1 MILLTIVLALLLDQL
16 LGEPKHFHPLVGFGR
31 LTHWVEQCIRKY
43 TVNSGASD
51 AGYRFAGGLGWIVLV
66 LPLTVITGW
75 ILNVESQFLELLFG
89 SIILYLCIGGRSLA
103 EHARAVAAPLF
114 QSEIDCSQ
122 NDSGSS
128 QNHIDTARKQV
139 GRIVSRDTA
148 ALDKNGI
155 AKATVESVL
164 ENASDAILAPIFW
177 FAIAGIP
184 GVLLYRLSN
193 TLDAMWGYKNQR
205 YRYFGWAAARI
216 DDVLNWLPARCCAL
230 SYAITGNWKLSMS
243 CWQQQAQ
250 HCESPNAG
258 PVMASGAGALG
269 ICLGGSARY
278 DGLDVI
284 RPKLGEGRLAGC
296 EDIDAALDLVW
307 RATILW
313 VGVIAIVQLCY
324 MVQLSYIA
332 PVFW

>member
-31 LTHWVEQCIRKY
+31 LTHWVERCIRKY
-43 TVNSGASD
+43 AVNSGASD
-51 AGYRFAGGLGWIVLV
+51 TGHRFAGGLGWIVLV
-66 LPLTVITGW
+66 LPLTAVIGW
-75 ILNVESQFLELLFG
+75 LLNVDSQFLELLFG

-103 EHARAVAAPLF
+103 EHARAVAAPL
-114 QSEIDCSQ
+114 SRSDIEGSQ
-122 NDSGSS
+122 NNIGS
-128 QNHIDTARKQV
+128 ARKQLS
-139 GRIVSRDTA
+139 RIVSRDTA
-148 ALDKNGI
+148 TLDKNGI

-184 GVLLYRLSN
+184 GVLLYRFSN

-216 DDVLNWLPARCCAL
+216 DDALNWLPARCCAL
-230 SYAITGNWKLSMS
+230 SYAITGNWKSSMS

-284 RPKLGEGRLAGC
+284 RPELGEGRLAGW

-313 VGVIAIVQLCY
+313 VGVIAIVQL
-324 MVQLSYIA
+324 SYIA

>member
-16 LGEPKHFHPLVGFGR
+16 LGELKRFHPLVGFGH
-31 LTHWVEQCIRKY
+31 LAHWVERCIRKY
-43 TVNSGASD
+43 AVNRGTSNT
-51 AGYRFAGGLGWIVLV
+51 GYRVAGGLGWIVLV
-66 LPLTVITGW
+66 LPLTVIIGW

-103 EHARAVAAPLF
+103 EHARAVVGPL
-114 QSEIDCSQ
+114 SQ
-122 NDSGSS
+122 NNIDS
-128 QNHIDTARKQV
+128 ARKQLS
-139 GRIVSRDTA
+139 RIVSRETA

-184 GVLLYRLSN
+184 GVLLYRFSN

-205 YRYFGWAAARI
+205 YRYFGWAAARM

-230 SYAITGNWKLSMS
+230 SYAITGNWKLSMR

-284 RPKLGEGRLAGC
+284 RPELGEGRLAGC
-296 EDIDAALDLVW
+296 EDIDAALGLVW

-313 VGVIAIVQLCY
+313 VGVIAIVQL
-324 MVQLSYIA
+324 SYIA

>member
-16 LGEPKHFHPLVGFGR
+16 LGEPKRFHPLVGFGR
-31 LTHWVEQCIRKY
+31 LTHWVEPCIRKY
-43 TVNSGASD
+43 AVNSGASD
-51 AGYRFAGGLGWIVLV
+51 TGHRFAGGLGWIVLV
-66 LPLTVITGW
+66 LPLTAVIGW
-75 ILNVESQFLELLFG
+75 LLNVESQFLELLFS

-103 EHARAVAAPLF
+103 EHARAVAAPL
-114 QSEIDCSQ
+114 SRSDIDGSQ
-122 NDSGSS
+122 DNIDS
-128 QNHIDTARKQV
+128 ARKQLSK
-139 GRIVSRDTA
+139 IVSRDTA

-184 GVLLYRLSN
+184 GILLYRFSN

-216 DDVLNWLPARCCAL
+216 DDALNWLPARCCAL

-269 ICLGGSARY
+269 VCLGGSARY

-284 RPKLGEGRLAGC
+284 RPELGEGRLAGW
-296 EDIDAALDLVW
+296 EDIGAALDLVW

-313 VGVIAIVQLCY
+313 VGVIAA
-324 MVQLSYIA
+324 VQLSYIA